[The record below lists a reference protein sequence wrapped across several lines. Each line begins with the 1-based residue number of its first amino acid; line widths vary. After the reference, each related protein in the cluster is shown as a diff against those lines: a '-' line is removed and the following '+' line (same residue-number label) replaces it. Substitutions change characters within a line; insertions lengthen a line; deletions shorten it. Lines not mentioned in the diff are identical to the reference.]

1 MLVSGPR
8 SNAGPFQ
15 YETVPL
21 VFGGM
26 IESFMICIRHRIE
39 MSLLSCPRA
48 YQLVPVAELFIC
60 GKAAVLGDTI

>member
-15 YETVPL
+15 HETVPL
-21 VFGGM
+21 AFGGM
-26 IESFMICIRHRIE
+26 IESFRICIRHRIE
-39 MSLLSCPRA
+39 VFLLSCPRA
-48 YQLVPVAELFIC
+48 HQLVPVDERFIC